1 MTTKRKAGH
10 RWLALRQKVLAR
22 DNYQCQNCGSSDRL
36 QVDHIHELRH
46 GGAEF
51 DAANCMTLCHAC
63 HATKTNAMGNRL
75 PNALRS
81 GPSLGGSKTPA
92 RPGFEISGGS
102 GGGRRLAGTEP
113 PGAPSHLPAE
123 HPDRA
128 GSRVDEF
135 KSWLDQEH
143 HARLHAWQALVSDRL
158 LEVDDQGLW
167 CWATGMVLVPRQS
180 GKTFWL
186 SKLCEW
192 LGSSGLR
199 VIVGAQ
205 RLQNSGLI
213 IDEPL
218 RRLRE
223 VEGVRVRQRLDA
235 PTIWWE
241 NGGQMT
247 AQATNHNFA
256 RGYTADVVVIDEVQ
270 GVPDDAR
277 HSAEPAQLAVPNPL
291 MILVGTAPT
300 VKDDGELYGNIR
312 SAGLAGRGRVCL
324 IEWSAPDG
332 SDWRDEE
339 VWRAASP
346 LWTPGRLRQ
355 MRDKVALN
363 TEDTWRPEYL
373 CQPVNARAR
382 PWMLPEEW
390 DACHA
395 PDLVPPSAVDVI
407 AVEEQRG
414 GGGACVAVGW
424 RDEDLRCVLVT
435 RFGSLD
441 EAWAAAPKGR
451 LLVGQSLLGS
461 VPRSLGARSV
471 VGSGTPGRHS
481 RTCSGWPRSG
491 CGGRVSRWLRRSGTR
506 WSSTTRTTSCGS
518 PPAGTRRRCE
528 RLRGV

>member
-1 MTTKRKAGH
+1 MSSKRKAGH
-10 RWLALRQKVLAR
+10 KWIALRQKVLAR

-36 QVDHIHELRH
+36 QVDHVVELRH

-51 DAANCMTLCHAC
+51 DAANCQVTLCHSC
-63 HATKTNAMGNRL
+63 HANKTNAMGNRL
-75 PNALRS
+75 PNARGRGLLWVARKPQLGQGSSFPGGLAAAGGWLGRS
-81 GPSLGGSKTPA
+81 PQG
-92 RPGFEISGGS
+92 RPRTCPMSTRIG
-102 GGGRRLAGTEP
+102 
-113 PGAPSHLPAE
+113 PGAGWMS
-123 HPDRA
+123 
-128 GSRVDEF
+128 SNQ
-135 KSWLDQEH
+135 WLDQEH
-143 HARLHAWQALVSDRL
+143 NARLHAWQALVSDRL
-158 LEVDDQGLW
+158 LEVDGEGLW

-199 VIVGAQ
+199 VVVGAQ

-223 VEGVRVRQRLDA
+223 VEGIRVRQRLDA

-270 GVPDDAR
+270 GVSDDAR

-300 VKDDGELYGNIR
+300 LRDDGELYGNMR

-324 IEWSAPDG
+324 IEWSAPEG

-373 CQPVNARAR
+373 CQPVNAQGA
-382 PWMLPEEW
+382 
-390 DACHA
+390 
-395 PDLVPPSAVDVI
+395 AVDAARGVGRLPRPRPG
-407 AVEEQRG
+407 APVCGRRGRG
-414 GGGACVAVGW
+414 GGAAWWWWCV
-424 RDEDLRCVLVT
+424 RR
-435 RFGSLD
+435 
-441 EAWAAAPKGR
+441 
-451 LLVGQSLLGS
+451 
-461 VPRSLGARSV
+461 
-471 VGSGTPGRHS
+471 
-481 RTCSGWPRSG
+481 
-491 CGGRVSRWLRRSGTR
+491 GRV
-506 WSSTTRTTSCGS
+506 
-518 PPAGTRRRCE
+518 AG
-528 RLRGV
+528 